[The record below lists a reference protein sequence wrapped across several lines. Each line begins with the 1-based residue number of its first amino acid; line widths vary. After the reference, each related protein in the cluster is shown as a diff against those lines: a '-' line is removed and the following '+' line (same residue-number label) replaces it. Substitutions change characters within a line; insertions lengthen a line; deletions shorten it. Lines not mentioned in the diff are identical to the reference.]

1 MHYKIEHLLAY
12 LEIVIFADKA
22 ETNKETELI
31 NAYVS
36 FTFDLQEKANPN
48 VNPVVLIEGCIV
60 FSKLL
65 FDYHNNKL
73 SPYEIYIVAAIL
85 NKIVRAKSELSRIS
99 SNEIKIMWLLVTLVK
114 H

>member
-31 NAYVS
+31 NVYVS

-60 FSKLL
+60 FSKNNLIIML
-65 FDYHNNKL
+65 ISYHHMRF
-73 SPYEIYIVAAIL
+73 I
-85 NKIVRAKSELSRIS
+85 
-99 SNEIKIMWLLVTLVK
+99 
-114 H
+114 

>member
-60 FSKLL
+60 FSKNNLITMIIS
-65 FDYHNNKL
+65 YHHM
-73 SPYEIYIVAAIL
+73 IFI
-85 NKIVRAKSELSRIS
+85 
-99 SNEIKIMWLLVTLVK
+99 
-114 H
+114 